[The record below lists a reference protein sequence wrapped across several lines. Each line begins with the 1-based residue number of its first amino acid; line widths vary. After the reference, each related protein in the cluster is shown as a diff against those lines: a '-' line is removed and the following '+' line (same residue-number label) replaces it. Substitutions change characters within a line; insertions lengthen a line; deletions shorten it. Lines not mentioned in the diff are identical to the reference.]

1 METLL
6 GVLRTSSSHSMQD
19 MALSALAST
28 VAAAGP
34 DVAPYAHMLLPV
46 LQVGQGRGGQGKGGE
61 GGGGEG
67 RGGEEGDI
75 VPFVDNPNL

>member
-46 LQVGQGRGGQGKGGE
+46 LQVGQGRGGQGRVEGRVEGRRGW
-61 GGGGEG
+61 GGGG
-67 RGGEEGDI
+67 RGYTS
-75 VPFVDNPNL
+75 

>member
-6 GVLRTSSSHSMQD
+6 GVLRSSSSHSMQD

-34 DVAPYAHMLLPV
+34 DIAPYAHTLLPV
-46 LQVGQGRGGQGKGGE
+46 LQVGQ
-61 GGGGEG
+61 EG
-67 RGGEEGDI
+67 R
-75 VPFVDNPNL
+75 